1 MMNSPFSFLLGMVLC
16 ALTASPA
23 AAHSMQEALDT
34 LQQNEPYLQPVN
46 RVAPDFTLEDTWG
59 RQHSLAE
66 YRGKIVVLNFIYA
79 RCREA
84 CPLQSH
90 FLADVQKQV
99 DVTPMRNQIQF
110 VTVATDTEDAASTA
124 EVMRDYG
131 RTHGLDP
138 ANWIFLF
145 RGAGNTPDAGIRAAK
160 TYGLDFVVVSGEEQM
175 HGVVTHV
182 IDQQGIMK
190 ARFHGLK
197 FKPEHLTAFV
207 GGLLHAGHGEDRT
220 GADLVPPD
228 RIKKFQY
235 QWVTDIFLVLG
246 LPLLLAGGLALKRH
260 RTRHRSVAPN
270 AADVMRNAGSGRP
283 DA

>member
-1 MMNSPFSFLLGMVLC
+1 MK
-16 ALTASPA
+16 
-23 AAHSMQEALDT
+23 EALDE

-46 RVAPDFTLEDTWG
+46 RVAPDFTLADAWD

-90 FLADVQKQV
+90 FLANVQKQINA
-99 DVTPMRNQIQF
+99 TPMRDQIQF
-110 VTVATDTEDAASTA
+110 VTVATDTEDAASTV

-131 RTHGLDP
+131 KTHGLDP

-145 RGAGNTPDAGIRAAK
+145 RGAGSAPDAGIKAAK

-190 ARFHGLK
+190 ARFHGLR

-207 GGLLHAGHGEDRT
+207 GSLLHAGHGENRI
-220 GADLVPPD
+220 GADPTLPSWSETLP
-228 RIKKFQY
+228 Y
-235 QWVTDIFLVLG
+235 QWVTGLLLALG
-246 LPLLLAGGLALKRH
+246 LLLLIAGGLALKRY
-260 RTRHRSVAPN
+260 RARHRSVAPN
-270 AADVMRNAGSGRP
+270 AVDMLRDAGSSRP